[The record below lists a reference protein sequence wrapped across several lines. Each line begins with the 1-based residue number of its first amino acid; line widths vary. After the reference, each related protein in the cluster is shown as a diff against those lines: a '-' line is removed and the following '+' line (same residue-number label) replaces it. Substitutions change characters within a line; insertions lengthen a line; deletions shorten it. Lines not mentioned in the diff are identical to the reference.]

1 MYVYIYIYMPRMLPQ
16 FRSIDKK
23 FFSNQNFNLIIYDT
37 IIAANANHSYSNF
50 TGTNFCSS
58 KI

>member
-1 MYVYIYIYMPRMLPQ
+1 MPRMLPQSQ

-23 FFSNQNFNLIIYDT
+23 FFSNQNFNSIIYDT

-50 TGTNFCSS
+50 TGTNFRSS